1 LFKNIDKYGLE
12 RKVDGNLGFTY
23 RVVSSP
29 LNKKPEAVVAN
40 ALGSQFKNKDE
51 DANVTA
57 VKQSLAGSSVSENKK
72 SQLSGPSSKRHKI
85 TASGNPA
92 FGGIGNMNNM
102 AGSSVGSLTPYYRIL
117 EGIINEDD
125 WTTKRLL
132 YRDIY
137 SYDLAGAVVDLF
149 ANLPFSDFNLTGIE
163 DKGILN
169 TYREAIADLPLRT
182 MLPAIT
188 VDYLVNG
195 AFLGSLDY
203 RDSKFKYLFPFNLD
217 DATIQNLGLFIGD
230 PIVDITL
237 PRQMQSVLSITGD
250 PRVDALKAKLP
261 DYIKNTDKSNKIQ
274 LDPETTMYIPRGGMS
289 TANMGSSF
297 FNRILTIHLVEKAL
311 IKGTI
316 ESAQRR
322 QRAIMHIQAGID
334 GVWEPSNEEL
344 TQIANLVL
352 AADLDPI
359 SGIVVTRNGVQFS
372 DIKAGADFWN
382 WTEIFDFATTAKLE
396 CLGVNEGILKGDSSF
411 NTLEAALS
419 SFMDNVNTTRD
430 VITNKVFEDK
440 LFKIVAKDNGFYKT
454 EKEQEQGNSV
464 LSSTQKVE
472 YINPLTV
479 TAAKTDDD
487 GREYNMPSILWER
500 QLKPRADTDYLQI
513 LETLES
519 KGIPIPLR
527 LYAAAGGENIDEL
540 IGAMDSDA
548 ELQIQIADNKKK
560 LIQEA
565 KKEKVEKFLNIE
577 NIDMYDED
585 EGGMDFGMDRGGMD
599 YMSDMGNESEPEP
612 MSEEPS
618 EDVGET
624 ASSLNKTINHGVL
637 SNANKARH
645 ITELDNLYGPRVR
658 DSEGRRR
665 PMTAE
670 MKKHI
675 EEKANQQINTAL
687 KNLSKK
693 GGL

>member
-1 LFKNIDKYGLE
+1 MFKNIDKYGLE